1 MSMKFRQPNTDRA
14 TEMWDRRADALEA
27 GTVLLNTKP
36 NHRDWSREEWRIW
49 RYALAISRR
58 LDKLH

>member
-1 MSMKFRQPNTDRA
+1 MPLKFRQPSTDQA
-14 TEMWDRRADALEA
+14 TVMWDRRADALEA

-36 NHRDWSREEWRIW
+36 NHREWSSHEWRLW

>member
-1 MSMKFRQPNTDRA
+1 MKYRLPSCEKA
-14 TEMWDRRADALEA
+14 TALWDRRADALEA
-27 GTVLLNTKP
+27 GTILLNSKP
-36 NHRDWSREEWRIW
+36 NHREWSQEDWRTW